1 MLYKQYGIEKFP
13 GQFSQKFTKNLP
25 LPSFL
30 KQFNSNF
37 KEMCF
42 SIFQGS
48 RFKNKKIY
56 IYIHIYIY
64 NLLPK

>member
-42 SIFQGS
+42 SILQTMCEKRNFEKS
-48 RFKNKKIY
+48 FKKFSCLFFIK
-56 IYIHIYIY
+56 
-64 NLLPK
+64 